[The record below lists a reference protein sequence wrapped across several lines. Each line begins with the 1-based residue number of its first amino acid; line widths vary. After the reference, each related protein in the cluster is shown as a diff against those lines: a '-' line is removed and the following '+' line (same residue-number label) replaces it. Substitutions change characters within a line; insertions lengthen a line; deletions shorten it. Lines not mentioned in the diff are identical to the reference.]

1 MTSIKQGIPP
11 ALLLSCVC
19 VWAAAV
25 PAQARQAHHA
35 RTRHSTAVKKTS
47 PPPLDEQALKTQV
60 MLDRAGYSPGQIDAT
75 MGQTTQKALEVFTK
89 YGGNATA
96 MPADE
101 VTTYTLTEQ
110 DVAGPFTPN
119 IPGSMMEMA
128 KLDALNY
135 ENVAEKLGEEFH
147 CSPAL
152 LHRLN
157 PDAKFTAGEAIKVPN
172 VVHEIAPVG
181 PPRGS
186 QADSTNPATTT
197 VKVSKSG
204 SDLIVTD
211 GAGHVLMYAP
221 VTSGSEHDP
230 LPIGEWKVTGVQH
243 NPKFH
248 YNPELFWDAKATDE
262 KATIQPGPNNP
273 VGVVWID
280 LSREHYGLHGTPEPS
295 LIGKTTSHGCVRL
308 TNWDAEK
315 LAGLVR
321 PGTKVIFTE

>member
-1 MTSIKQGIPP
+1 MTPGQRRILP
-11 ALLLSCVC
+11 ALLISC
-19 VWAAAV
+19 WFLGAG
-25 PAQARQAHHA
+25 PALARQAQHA
-35 RTRHSTAVKKTS
+35 RTRHTTAAKKKTS
-47 PPPLDEQALKTQV
+47 PRPLDEQALKTQV

-75 MGQTTQKALEVFTK
+75 MNPITRKALAVFTK

-96 MPADE
+96 LPPND

-119 IPGSMMEMA
+119 IPRSMMEMA
-128 KLDALNY
+128 TLDALNY

-152 LHRLN
+152 LRRLN
-157 PDAKFTAGEAIKVPN
+157 PGAKFAAGEELKVPN
-172 VVHEIAPVG
+172 VVHEVAPVG

-186 QADSTNPATTT
+186 QADPANPATTT
-197 VKVSKSG
+197 VTVSKFG

-211 GAGHVLMYAP
+211 GASHVLMYAP

-230 LPIGEWKVTGVQH
+230 LPLGDWKVMGVQH
-243 NPKFH
+243 NPTFH
-248 YNPELFWDAKATDE
+248 YNPELFWDAKATDT

-321 PGTKVIFTE
+321 PGTQVVFTE

>member
-1 MTSIKQGIPP
+1 MNTTV
-11 ALLLSCVC
+11 ARAVFFFSCV
-19 VWAAAV
+19 VFGGASPAQPQTAAPHRRAQHKAAA
-25 PAQARQAHHA
+25 
-35 RTRHSTAVKKTS
+35 KT
-47 PPPLDEQALKTQV
+47 PTTPPLDEQALKTQV
-60 MLDRAGYSPGQIDAT
+60 MLDRAGYSPGEIDGT
-75 MGQTTQKALEVFTK
+75 MNASTQKALAMFTK
-89 YGGNATA
+89 YGGNAEA
-96 MPADE
+96 LPADD
-101 VTTYTLTEQ
+101 VTLYTLTDQ

-119 IPGSMMEMA
+119 IPRSMMEMA
-128 KLDALNY
+128 KLDALGY
-135 ENVAEKLGEEFH
+135 RNVVEKLGEHFH

-152 LHRLN
+152 LRRLN
-157 PDAKFTAGEAIKVPN
+157 PGAKFAAGEQIKVPN
-172 VVHEIAPVG
+172 VMQGVAPVG

-186 QADSTNPATTT
+186 QADSSNPAATT

-248 YNPELFWDAKATDE
+248 YNPTLFWDAKATDQ
-262 KATIQPGPNNP
+262 KTTIQPGPNNP

-280 LSREHYGLHGTPEPS
+280 LSREHYGIHGTPEPS

-321 PGTKVIFTE
+321 PGTKVLFTE

>member
-1 MTSIKQGIPP
+1 MTSTQRRIPP
-11 ALLLSCVC
+11 VLLMSCVFLGS
-19 VWAAAV
+19 AAGSS
-25 PAQARQAHHA
+25 PAQQAHHA
-35 RTRHSTAVKKTS
+35 RAQHARPTKK
-47 PPPLDEQALKTQV
+47 PAPPLNEQALKTQV

-75 MGQTTQKALEVFTK
+75 MNRSTEKALATFTK
-89 YGGNATA
+89 HGGNAA
-96 MPADE
+96 ALPADE

-119 IPGSMMEMA
+119 IPRSMMEMA
-128 KLDALNY
+128 QLDALNY

-152 LHRLN
+152 LRRLN
-157 PDAKFTAGEAIKVPN
+157 PGAKFAAGEELKVPN
-172 VVHEIAPVG
+172 ILHEVAPVG

-186 QADSTNPATTT
+186 QADSSNPATPT
-197 VKVSKSG
+197 VTVSKSG

-211 GAGHVLMYAP
+211 GASHVLMYAP

-230 LPIGEWKVTGVQH
+230 LPIGDWTVRGVER

-248 YNPELFWDAKATDE
+248 YNPELFWDAKATDT

-321 PGTKVIFTE
+321 PGTKVFFTE

>member
-1 MTSIKQGIPP
+1 MTSTKHRILHV
-11 ALLLSCVC
+11 LLVSCVFFGS
-19 VWAAAV
+19 APSSAL
-25 PAQARQAHHA
+25 AQQAHHA
-35 RTRHSTAVKKTS
+35 RAQHARPAKK
-47 PPPLDEQALKTQV
+47 PAPPLNEQALKTQV

-75 MGQTTQKALEVFTK
+75 MNPSTEKALAIFTK
-89 YGGNATA
+89 YGGNAA
-96 MPADE
+96 ALPADE

-119 IPGSMMEMA
+119 IPRSMMEMA
-128 KLDALNY
+128 TLDALNY

-152 LHRLN
+152 LRRLN
-157 PDAKFTAGEAIKVPN
+157 PGAKFAAGEELKVPN
-172 VVHEIAPVG
+172 ILHEVAPVG

-186 QADSTNPATTT
+186 QADSSNPAATT

-211 GAGHVLMYAP
+211 GASHVLMYAP

-230 LPIGEWKVTGVQH
+230 LPIGDWTVRGVER

-248 YNPELFWDAKATDE
+248 YNPELFWDAKATDT